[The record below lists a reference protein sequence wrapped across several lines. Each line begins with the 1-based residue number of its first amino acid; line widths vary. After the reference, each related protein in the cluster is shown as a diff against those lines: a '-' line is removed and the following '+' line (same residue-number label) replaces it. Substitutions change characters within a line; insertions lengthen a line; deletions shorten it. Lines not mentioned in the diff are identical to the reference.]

1 MKYEN
6 FIKAKELC
14 DQIADLTNKRLRLDN
29 DTQVVLQY
37 PNGGRMFTIGIGKN
51 YEHEYTGMAQNL
63 VSLIRNDLDN
73 KIEKL
78 KSQLEAL

>member
-6 FIKAKELC
+6 FSKAKELC
-14 DQIADLTNKRLRLDN
+14 DQIDDLTNKRLRLDN

-37 PNGGRMFTIGIGKN
+37 PNGSRMFTIGIDKN
-51 YEHEYTGMAQNL
+51 CEHEYAGMAQNL